1 MRPTGTAKHSGD
13 MLAVGQ
19 PFMLTVHALA
29 HTPGIVN
36 TVMEFPTVHFN
47 GATGQP
53 TYPPMASG
61 MLKKVKERKKLLSHV
76 RDLLPP
82 DHPLRASGWCA
93 LPQQVEALATSV
105 AVPDMEVAAKQA
117 EKAKLSGKKGK
128 KGK

>member
-1 MRPTGTAKHSGD
+1 MQNTRLTGTAKHSGD
-13 MLAVGQ
+13 MLAVDQ

-61 MLKKVKERKKLLSHV
+61 MLKKVKERKKLIAHV
-76 RDLLPP
+76 RDLLPAN
-82 DHPLRASGWCA
+82 HPLVR
-93 LPQQVEALATSV
+93 
-105 AVPDMEVAAKQA
+105 VAAAGGGAGDLGRRARHGGGGQT
-117 EKAKLSGKKGK
+117 GRKGQTF
-128 KGK
+128 GQEG